1 MRLDIEAVERRINSA
16 FFVDLFLAIS
26 NMEGIQPR
34 NQLDLAQRNEERL
47 VQLGPV
53 LERLHGEF
61 LTHLIDRVFNQALRA
76 QILPEAPQ
84 DLQGTDLK
92 VRFISTLAM
101 AQRSVV
107 TADIERLSLFT
118 SNLVAGGWETA
129 LDKFDADQAID
140 EYSKAIGVP
149 PQVVLSDDAV
159 ANIRAQRQQQIEQQQ
174 LLEAAQSAAQTA
186 KTVADTDTEG
196 KNALTDLI
204 E

>member
-1 MRLDIEAVERRINSA
+1 M
-16 FFVDLFLAIS
+16 
-26 NMEGIQPR
+26 
-34 NQLDLAQRNEERL
+34 
-47 VQLGPV
+47 
-53 LERLHGEF
+53 
-61 LTHLIDRVFNQALRA
+61 
-76 QILPEAPQ
+76 
-84 DLQGTDLK
+84 
-92 VRFISTLAM
+92 
-101 AQRSVV
+101 
-107 TADIERLSLFT
+107 
-118 SNLVAGGWETA
+118 AGGWETA